1 MAKYNGDYVQ
11 QSFEFIREQYAPDY
25 DAAVYTIDVDELF
38 KDPPILE
45 LCKFMQDT
53 ADIDAQDRM
62 VRYCILGRQ
71 VTVYLD
77 GESVGSFRRN
87 GFDDSWDAIPV
98 INEHPIAYKL
108 LADIVVCHLLKKSTP
123 PRKKTSTSA
132 ATAK

>member
-1 MAKYNGDYVQ
+1 MKYNGDYVHE
-11 QSFEFIREQYAPDY
+11 SFDTIKEQYSPDY
-25 DAAVYTIDVDELF
+25 DAAVYTIEVDDVF

-53 ADIDAQDRM
+53 ADIELQDRM
-62 VRYCILGRQ
+62 VRYCVLGRQ

-87 GFDDSWDAIPV
+87 GFDDAWEVCPV

-108 LADIVVCHLLKKSTP
+108 LADIVVCYLLKKSTP

-132 ATAK
+132 AVAK